1 MGIWEAD
8 MTTRRVQKLAD
19 WNVLVTLPENTFHE
33 ARRILT
39 RWGRIEPTGY
49 YNVLV
54 MHVVDPNAFLAD
66 FASAVAATPGLL
78 NFVSH
83 VVPAQRSFSFD
94 SSEAFEREARAV
106 ALGRLSDLAGAS
118 FYVRLHR
125 RGSKGI
131 ISTQPEE
138 RFLDEVLLN
147 ALADAGTPGRIGFS
161 DPDKVIQIE
170 TVDGRAGMSLWTR
183 EDLRRFPFLGVD

>member
-1 MGIWEAD
+1 
-8 MTTRRVQKLAD
+8 MTQRASQRTD
-19 WNVLVTLPENTFHE
+19 WNVLVTLPEDTFRE
-33 ARRILT
+33 ARRMLS
-39 RWGRIEPTGY
+39 RWGRVAPTGY

-54 MHVVDPNAFLAD
+54 MHVADPGAFLAG
-66 FASAVAATPGLL
+66 FAAAVAETPGLL

-83 VVPAQRSFSFD
+83 VVPAQKTFLFD
-94 SSEAFEREARAV
+94 SSEAFEREARTI
-106 ALGRLSDLAGAS
+106 ALGWLPDLAGTS

-125 RGSKGI
+125 RGFKGI

-138 RFLDEVLLN
+138 RFLDAVLLT
-147 ALADAGTPGRIGFS
+147 ALADAGTPGRIRFA

-183 EDLRRFPFLGVD
+183 EDLRRFPFIGVD

>member
-1 MGIWEAD
+1 MGVWEAD

-94 SSEAFEREARAV
+94 SSEAFDREARAG

>member
-1 MGIWEAD
+1 METPHAAKPPG
-8 MTTRRVQKLAD
+8 
-19 WNVLVTLPENTFHE
+19 WNVVVTLPERTFRE
-33 ARRILT
+33 ALHVLH
-39 RWGRIEPTGY
+39 RWGHVKRTGY

-54 MHVVDPNAFLAD
+54 MRVDDPNAFLAE
-66 FASAVAATPGLL
+66 FAAAVAEKPGLL
-78 NFVSH
+78 NLVSR
-83 VVPAQRSFSFD
+83 VAPAQRSFSFENGD
-94 SSEAFEREARAV
+94 EFEREARDI
-106 ALGRLSDLAGAS
+106 ALGWLTDLAGTG

-125 RGSKGI
+125 RGFKGI

-138 RFLDEVLLN
+138 RFLDEALLT
-147 ALADAGTPGRIGFS
+147 ALAAAGTPGRISFD

>member
-1 MGIWEAD
+1 MGVWEAD

-33 ARRILT
+33 ARRILS
-39 RWGRIEPTGY
+39 RWGRIERTGY

-54 MHVVDPNAFLAD
+54 MHVADPSAFLAD
-66 FASAVAATPGLL
+66 FASAVAETPGLL

-83 VVPAQRSFSFD
+83 VVPVQQSFPFD

-125 RGSKGI
+125 RGFKGI

-147 ALADAGTPGRIGFS
+147 ALADAGTPGRISFS

-183 EDLRRFPFLGVD
+183 EDLRRFQFLGVD

>member
-1 MGIWEAD
+1 MGVWEAD

>member
-1 MGIWEAD
+1 
-8 MTTRRVQKLAD
+8 MTAQRARKPAD
-19 WNVLVTLPENTFHE
+19 WNVLVTLPENTFRE
-33 ARRILT
+33 ARRMLS

-54 MHVVDPNAFLAD
+54 MHVADPNIFLAD
-66 FASAVAATPGLL
+66 FAAAVAETPGLL

-83 VVPAQRSFSFD
+83 VVPVQQSFPFD
-94 SSEAFEREARAV
+94 SSETFEREARGV
-106 ALGRLSDLAGAS
+106 ALGWLADLAGAS

-125 RGSKGI
+125 RGFKGI

-138 RFLDEVLLN
+138 RFLDEVLLD
-147 ALADAGTPGRIGFS
+147 ALADAGTPGRIRFA
-161 DPDKVIQIE
+161 DPDRVIQVE

-183 EDLRRFPFLGVD
+183 EDMHRFPFLGVD

>member
-1 MGIWEAD
+1 MV
-8 MTTRRVQKLAD
+8 RRAPQPTD
-19 WNVLVTLPENTFHE
+19 WNVLVTLPETTFRE
-33 ARRILT
+33 ARRMLSH
-39 RWGRIEPTGY
+39 WGRIAPTGY

-54 MHVVDPNAFLAD
+54 MHVADPDAFLTD
-66 FASAVAATPGLL
+66 FATAVAETPGLL

-83 VVPAQRSFSFD
+83 VVPAQETFQFD
-94 SSEAFEREARAV
+94 CTEAFEREARAV
-106 ALGRLSDLAGAS
+106 ALGWLADLAGAS

-125 RGSKGI
+125 RGFKGI

-138 RFLDEVLLN
+138 RFLDEVLLT
-147 ALADAGTPGRIGFS
+147 ALADAGTPGRISFA